1 MTRLRNPR
9 HVVILGSGAMGC
21 LFGGILKQ
29 GGLNVTLVD
38 IWEDHVNAINRRGL
52 RVVGCGRDRL
62 IPVRATTDAS
72 SAGKADIVSVH
83 CKAAETERAA
93 RSAVSVFGSDT
104 VAISFQN
111 GLGNEERLGSV
122 VGRDRVLGGW
132 TAQGANVVGPG
143 IVRTYSEQP
152 SHLGEMQ
159 GGISTRSR
167 DIAAAFSRA
176 GLPLQPSA
184 DIVSGI
190 WKKLL
195 VNVALSAPSAFSN
208 LPIAEAAA
216 IPEVRGVIDLAI
228 EEAAAVAAASGVDV
242 NVQDTQRLLDKLVG
256 EGGTGGN
263 KSSVCVDVLNERVT
277 EIDFINGA
285 IVRLGRKHGI
295 PTPVNST
302 FVATVKGLESRY
314 ITKDVSP

>member
-1 MTRLRNPR
+1 MTNFRNPR

-21 LFGGILKQ
+21 LFGGILKE

-38 IWEDHVNAINRRGL
+38 IWEEHVDAINQRGL
-52 RVVGCGRDRL
+52 RMVGCNGDSV
-62 IPVRATTDAS
+62 IPVRATT
-72 SAGKADIVSVH
+72 SAARAGRADIVSVH
-83 CKAAETERAA
+83 CKAADTESAA

-111 GLGNEERLGSV
+111 GLGNEERLASV
-122 VGRDRVLGGW
+122 VGRERVLGGW

-143 IVRTYSEQP
+143 VVRKYSEQP
-152 SHLGEMQ
+152 SRLGEMQ
-159 GGISTRSR
+159 GGVSERSR
-167 DIAAAFSRA
+167 DIAAAFSEA
-176 GLPLQPSA
+176 GLPTQPSA

-190 WKKLL
+190 WKKLM
-195 VNVALSAPSAFSN
+195 VNVALSAPSAFTN
-208 LPIAEAAA
+208 LPIARAAA
-216 IPEVRGVIDLAI
+216 IREVREVIDLAVD
-228 EEAAAVAAASGVDV
+228 EAGAVAAASGVDV
-242 NVQDTQRLLDKLVG
+242 DVRDTQRLLDQLVG

-285 IVRLGRKHGI
+285 IVRLGREHGI

-314 ITKDVSP
+314 LRRGGPA